1 MKKKMSA
8 ILVGAMLLL
17 ASVSANALTLPTGTW
32 SDLQGFLDLSYF
44 PGTEAQTTVLDF
56 TGSWQYTAIG
66 AESGNYNLTEA
77 PVATA
82 GWSGPLLSPTVTF
95 TTANTANWGTWNEV
109 NFDTGNLY
117 FEDLNGPYNV
127 ALDPYVATTT
137 PGYKIYKLAEAS
149 AALSYLPNSVTLGA
163 GTYIVGFNDNS
174 SVDNNDSDYDDIIVA
189 MTPVPEP
196 ATMMLLGFGLVGLAG
211 ARRMFRK

>member
-1 MKKKMSA
+1 MKRKMSA

-17 ASVSANALTLPTGTW
+17 ASVSANALTLPGGTW
-32 SDLQGFLDLSYF
+32 TDLQGFLNLSYF
-44 PGTEAQTTVLDF
+44 PGAETQTAALDF
-56 TGSWQYTAIG
+56 TGRWQYTAIG

-77 PVATA
+77 PNATP
-82 GWSGPLLSPTVTF
+82 GWSGPSLSGTVTF

-109 NFDTGNLY
+109 NFDAGNLY
-117 FEDLNGPYNV
+117 FEDSNGPYNV
-127 ALDPYVATTT
+127 ALDPYAAVTT